1 VSGWARVVQIVYLG
15 FGLLLF
21 GGLFLVLFALRL
33 ATFLM
38 LAGAIGMFGTR
49 LVVGVIEYRRTMRRP
64 WPRVPPIEE
73 DDDEW

>member
-1 VSGWARVVQIVYLG
+1 VSGWTRVVQIVYLG

-21 GGLFLVLFALRL
+21 GGLFVVLFALRL

>member
-1 VSGWARVVQIVYLG
+1 VVQIVYLG

-21 GGLFLVLFALRL
+21 GGLFVVLFALRL

-38 LAGAIGMFGTR
+38 LAGAVGMFGTR

>member
-1 VSGWARVVQIVYLG
+1 VVQIVYLG

-21 GGLFLVLFALRL
+21 GGLFVVLFALRL

-38 LAGAIGMFGTR
+38 LAGAVGMFGTR

-73 DDDEW
+73 DDEW